1 LENDLAEVKVSW
13 KTGAFPEATCFL
25 ENGAFPEATCFLENG
40 AFPEATNVNK
50 TQESTTK
57 QSYS

>member
-1 LENDLAEVKVSW
+1 LENS
-13 KTGAFPEATCFL
+13 AFPEATCFL
-25 ENGAFPEATCFLENG
+25 KNNAFPEATCFLENG